1 MFIENHK
8 LSNAFITY
16 TNLVLFHKIHNEH
29 WVVLFPCVST
39 PAKNLTMQGHP
50 EPEVT

>member
-1 MFIENHK
+1 MFIVNYK
-8 LSNAFITY
+8 LSNALITY
-16 TNLVLFHKIHNEH
+16 GIWGFPIKYLTSIGLF
-29 WVVLFPCVST
+29 LFPCVLT